1 VQEIECG
8 ERTYCQRM
16 LFLAH
21 DYCTAGSVSEIG
33 GERSGK
39 MDGHADQV
47 GRVAFSDIFSS
58 DREHQR

>member
-1 VQEIECG
+1 
-8 ERTYCQRM
+8 M
-16 LFLAH
+16 LYLAH

-39 MDGHADQV
+39 MDGQADQV